1 MGNCSSCCRQAE
13 EPPLRGQIEVIQ
25 KHMPEELIEKVKNIV
40 KDKIQK
46 RYEMVDTW
54 ANRDG
59 NDHVSLARD
68 IKLELDETLGPA
80 WMVIAGDDFGYD
92 GEHME
97 GHFARFIYDA
107 DKEIVIAKVI

>member
-1 MGNCSSCCRQAE
+1 MGNCSSCCRQAV

-25 KHMPEELIEKVKNIV
+25 MHMPEEFIEKVENIV
-40 KDKIQK
+40 KEKIQK
-46 RYEMVDTW
+46 RFEMVDTW

-59 NDHVSLARD
+59 NDQVSLARD

-92 GEHME
+92 GEHKRD
-97 GHFARFIYDA
+97 HFARFIYA